1 MKEKDKKTQKK
12 ILKLILNIK
21 KCQISDLQLF
31 TSLVLIRFMNY
42 DQTKEGIILKDFRD
56 GTTFHQCEDLARE
69 LNSDDNIH
77 YLLS

>member
-1 MKEKDKKTQKK
+1 
-12 ILKLILNIK
+12 
-21 KCQISDLQLF
+21 
-31 TSLVLIRFMNY
+31 MNY

-77 YLLS
+77 YLLN